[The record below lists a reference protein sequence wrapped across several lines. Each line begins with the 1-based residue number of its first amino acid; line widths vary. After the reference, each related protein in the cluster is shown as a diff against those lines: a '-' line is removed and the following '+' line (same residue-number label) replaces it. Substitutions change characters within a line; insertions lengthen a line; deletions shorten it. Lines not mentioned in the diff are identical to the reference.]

1 MTAYE
6 DLRASSYVPH
16 LFISVSESGRGP
28 HVARG
33 RWRPRWG
40 YGGISRS
47 GQGEMDTC
55 MHACRA
61 QARFIADPPS
71 LPPLHHV
78 RKLCL
83 PSIGYVRGTPVRSLS
98 RRLWRAR
105 RRAPRRQRW
114 APHVPVSTRSRL
126 PLAEEQLHVGA
137 ICLRAAPH
145 LLSLGASPIDWRLVR
160 WAEPIGAGGKRD
172 VVNVMHAPNIFLSD
186 KGMHCFGRGE
196 ENTWRTCLK
205 KFNLC
210 NVLLY
215 ITRKHF
221 CALCQNNT
229 LRINAVQSWN
239 ASHSNRPLITK
250 KNSKNSIYTFLNL

>member
-1 MTAYE
+1 MAVYE

-16 LFISVSESGRGP
+16 LFISVSESGRRP

-40 YGGISRS
+40 LGVRWDQPIRSRRD
-47 GQGEMDTC
+47 GY

-61 QARFIADPPS
+61 RARFIADAPPP
-71 LPPLHHV
+71 PPLHHASCACPRPDTYAV
-78 RKLCL
+78 RQ
-83 PSIGYVRGTPVRSLS
+83 
-98 RRLWRAR
+98 WDR
-105 RRAPRRQRW
+105 RRGVYGVHGVARPDDSGGP
-114 APHVPVSTRSRL
+114 PHVPVSTRSRL
-126 PLAEEQLHVGA
+126 ALARGGT
-137 ICLRAAPH
+137 APCGCH
-145 LLSLGASPIDWRLVR
+145 MLARRTAPSLSRSFADWLTAPGRQLVR

-186 KGMHCFGRGE
+186 KGMHCLGRGE

-215 ITRKHF
+215 ITSKHF
-221 CALCQNNT
+221 RALCQNNT
-229 LRINAVQSWN
+229 LRISCSTIMEW
-239 ASHSNRPLITK
+239 LIL
-250 KNSKNSIYTFLNL
+250 IGL